1 MGSRP
6 RSPSAYP
13 APWWVQPPGEPHPA
27 KRLRSQEPEGPDF
40 EMAPSL
46 EDLTGPQAAGA
57 VSSVV
62 VLAAGCALKV
72 PLDDVDLVLEPE
84 PTSVLQVSLGGHTLM
99 LVPEALLGSG
109 DQHLGGQG
117 RFPVGLEPGAFL
129 GALGEVVAIEQEFC
143 ACSPEIAAQEEV
155 YDEDDDDDDDDDDD
169 NEVDP
174 ELPPPWM
181 DHAADPVV
189 GLRPVAAGVSS
200 PFPQGLILEPSTWAP
215 TPSPERRSPGPYFSL
230 KLRLLEPL
238 PNSPLQPLP
247 PSPNPS
253 PQGCPQRP
261 PGPHPKARRR
271 LFLD

>member
-1 MGSRP
+1 MGTRP

-13 APWWVQPPGEPHPA
+13 APWWVQQPGEPHPA

-46 EDLTGPQAAGA
+46 ADLTGPQAAGA
-57 VSSVV
+57 VTCTV

-72 PLDDVDLVLEPE
+72 RLDDVDLVLEPE
-84 PTSVLQVSLGGHTLM
+84 PTSVLQVSLGAYTLV

-109 DQHLGGQG
+109 DQHLGEQG
-117 RFPVGLEPGAFL
+117 HLPVGLEPGAFL
-129 GALGEVVAIEQEFC
+129 GTLGEVVAIEQELC

-155 YDEDDDDDDDDDDD
+155 YDE
-169 NEVDP
+169 EEDP

-200 PFPQGLILEPSTWAP
+200 PYPQGSILDPSPWAP
-215 TPSPERRSPGPYFSL
+215 TPSPERLSPGRYFSL
-230 KLRLLEPL
+230 KLRLLEPF

-253 PQGCPQRP
+253 PQARPQRP

-271 LFLD
+271 LFQD